1 VLEGSDKMF
10 ISNSRKLLQKQAD
23 ELPNQTINSASFHL
37 TMFLFCPLLALSI
50 LTSCTNETLKE
61 DSLTSEKSMAID
73 SSSAPQTLEENLSP
87 EESATETETKA
98 NINEQQLNTQAM
110 KIYNA
115 LISSLDNENPGFG
128 EETPNG
134 IPSESSMA
142 YAHIAQASALVGDTD
157 TMHLSATWLVEN
169 PSSNLAMGWGLTF
182 AWDAYGDGSVNPP
195 TTIYGIT
202 TALAVNGLLE
212 SYCRSGNANYLE
224 AAVNSLEYY
233 SNHTSVDRYGTYFNY
248 SDQSPD
254 AFNTHNVNAMLM
266 LAYARAGMI
275 LNRQDFT
282 QLATEVANSLKLA
295 KKSTSNSITW
305 PYTAFA
311 EAGTRADRNDV
322 VHAAYIAFGILES
335 QKILDFEIA
344 TQKEL
349 EDYMNGFLRNGN
361 LKEFRTYEY
370 RNEREDQ
377 LRARGWGLGMY
388 IAWLSSVENYS
399 SGFEATEMIEDY
411 KTLENTYEYVFG
423 SETAIPRSTS
433 HLLYGVA
440 TLAVEGTSIEDCIS
454 THDFALK

>member
-1 VLEGSDKMF
+1 MLEGSD
-10 ISNSRKLLQKQAD
+10 ILLTSNSRKLLQKQTAP
-23 ELPNQTINSASFHL
+23 LPNQSINSASFPL
-37 TMFLFCPLLALSI
+37 TIFLFSSLLALGI

-61 DSLTSEKSMAID
+61 DSLTINKPIAIN
-73 SSSAPQTLEENLSP
+73 SSSAPQALEDNLSP
-87 EESATETETKA
+87 EESATEAETKT
-98 NINEQQLNTQAM
+98 NINEQQLNTRAM
-110 KIYNA
+110 KIYDA
-115 LISSLDNENPGFG
+115 LINSLDNENPGFG

-134 IPSESSMA
+134 VPSESSMA
-142 YAHIAQASALVGDTD
+142 YAHVAQASALIGDTD

-169 PSSNLAMGWGLTF
+169 PSSDLAMGWGLTF

-202 TALAVNGLLE
+202 TALAVNGLIE
-212 SYCRSGNANYLE
+212 SYCRSGNATYLE
-224 AAVNSLEYY
+224 AAVNSLDYY
-233 SNHTSVDRYGTYFNY
+233 SNHTSEDRYGTYFNY
-248 SDQSPD
+248 SDQSTD

-266 LAYARAGMI
+266 LAYARAGTI
-275 LNRQDFT
+275 LNRQDFI
-282 QLATEVANSLKLA
+282 QLATEVANSLELA
-295 KKSTSNSITW
+295 KTVTSNSITW

-311 EAGTRADRNDV
+311 ESGTRADRNDV
-322 VHAAYIAFGILES
+322 VHAAYIAFGIHET
-335 QKILDFEIA
+335 QKILEVEIA

-370 RNEREDQ
+370 RNEAEDQ

-388 IAWLSSVENYS
+388 IAWLSSIENYS
-399 SGFEATEMIEDY
+399 SASGAAEMIEDY

-440 TLAVEGTSIEDCIS
+440 TLAVEGTSIEDCAT
-454 THDFALK
+454 THDDAPK

>member
-1 VLEGSDKMF
+1 MF
-10 ISNSRKLLQKQAD
+10 TSNSHKLLQKQTN
-23 ELPNQTINSASFHL
+23 ELPNQSIDSVSFPL
-37 TMFLFCPLLALSI
+37 TMFLFSLLLALGI
-50 LTSCTNETLKE
+50 LTSCTNESLKE
-61 DSLTSEKSMAID
+61 EPLTNEKSMAID
-73 SSSAPQTLEENLSP
+73 PPSTPETLEENLNH
-87 EESATETETKA
+87 EESIIKTDTKT
-98 NINEQQLNTQAM
+98 NINKRQLNTRAM
-110 KIYNA
+110 EIYDS

-142 YAHIAQASALVGDTD
+142 YALLAQAAALVGDTH

-169 PSSNLAMGWGLTF
+169 PSSDLAMGWGLTF

-195 TTIYGIT
+195 TTVYGIT

-212 SYCRSGNANYLE
+212 SYCRSGNTNYLD
-224 AAVNSLEYY
+224 AAVSSLEYY
-233 SNHTSVDRYGTYFNY
+233 SNHTSEDRYGTYFNY
-248 SDQSPD
+248 SDQSTD

-266 LAYARAGMI
+266 LAYARAGTI
-275 LNRQDFT
+275 LNRQEFIR
-282 QLATEVANSLKLA
+282 LATEVANSLNLA
-295 KKSTSNSITW
+295 KTATTNSITW

-311 EAGTRADRNDV
+311 ESGTRADRNDV
-322 VHAAYIAFGILES
+322 VHAAYIAFGILET
-335 QKILDFEIA
+335 QKILEIEIA

-370 RNEREDQ
+370 RNETEDQ

-388 IAWLSSVENYS
+388 IAWLSSIENYS
-399 SGFEATEMIEDY
+399 SGFAATEMIEDY
-411 KTLENTYEYVFG
+411 KTLEDTYEYVFG

-440 TLAVEGTSIEDCIS
+440 TLAVGGTSIEDC
-454 THDFALK
+454 A